1 MTTVHGKF
9 FSNSNKEYVSTA
21 VFQNVKEELGVELDA
36 TFVENLM
43 KIMAETYSNNER
55 PKNMEINEYV
65 SFLNEK
71 VVQQCLEK
79 VKTSASNVD
88 YKKISQRAAEE
99 RNYDFAKKPIQKHQE
114 KEKEKEKEQEK
125 EQEQEKPKKVY
136 TQQYYQKKDNHDE
149 NMTIILDFRKDLIDV
164 DNKSYCLKLHK
175 EANITCIILK
185 KFMIEL
191 CDTIVSEPYIF
202 VDIENINDNEKSC
215 FVENKKVIGRMVQQT
230 STICNKTMYLYDQE
244 DCKIELKNPI
254 KTNHLYFSFYNYNGE
269 KLDLKK
275 INLKKVIKIEKSEL
289 NQLITEGI
297 NIVKPGEN
305 ITVTTVSKT
314 KDKKGEYW
322 ECSPLKINETKSNSI
337 ICSQLPSME
346 QGSKML
352 LEKKILN
359 SNISLAIFYK
369 N

>member
-1 MTTVHGKF
+1 
-9 FSNSNKEYVSTA
+9 
-21 VFQNVKEELGVELDA
+21 
-36 TFVENLM
+36 
-43 KIMAETYSNNER
+43 
-55 PKNMEINEYV
+55 
-65 SFLNEK
+65 
-71 VVQQCLEK
+71 
-79 VKTSASNVD
+79 
-88 YKKISQRAAEE
+88 
-99 RNYDFAKKPIQKHQE
+99 
-114 KEKEKEKEQEK
+114 
-125 EQEQEKPKKVY
+125 
-136 TQQYYQKKDNHDE
+136 
-149 NMTIILDFRKDLIDV
+149 MTIILDFRKDLIDV